1 MAILYYQEYIKA
13 CGRQKKPNADCNFID
28 LAKSRINAL
37 NPSLKIALP
46 QITAVKDSTEMMVDT
61 VRHEEK

>member
-13 CGRQKKPNADCNFID
+13 CGKQKKPTPDCNFID

-37 NPSLKIALP
+37 NPSLKIELP
-46 QITAVKDSTEMMVDT
+46 QTAIAKDSTDMAVDT
-61 VRHEEK
+61 VRHDDK